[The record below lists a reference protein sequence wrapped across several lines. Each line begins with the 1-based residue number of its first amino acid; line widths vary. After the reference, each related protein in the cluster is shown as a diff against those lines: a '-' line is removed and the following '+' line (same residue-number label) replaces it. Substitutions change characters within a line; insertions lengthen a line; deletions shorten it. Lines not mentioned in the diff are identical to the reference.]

1 MTYLQLNINQR
12 INYKGYDEAKGKL
25 FGTIPLNHKRL
36 LWISF
41 QNDVNMKAASELLT
55 IRCTKQGYKNY

>member
-36 LWISF
+36 LWLSYHEDI
-41 QNDVNMKAASELLT
+41 NMKLANELLT
-55 IRCTKQGYKNY
+55 IKCTNQGYKNY

>member
-25 FGTIPLNHKRL
+25 FGTTPPNHIRV
-36 LWISF
+36 LWLSYHEAI
-41 QNDVNMKAASELLT
+41 NMKLANELLT
-55 IRCTKQGYKNY
+55 IKCTRQGYKNY